1 MGIKKISEADIT
13 VSEALEI
20 LSKQEDLKQYQK
32 LVLEYLKEVSKLPAD
47 KARKLVEELTR
58 ETGLSRKEAVML
70 VNILP
75 RSKHEVMA
83 ILSGGRD
90 KEFLTLEKAE
100 KIKSIIDKY
109 V

>member
-1 MGIKKISEADIT
+1 MVIQKTSETDIT
-13 VSEALEI
+13 IPEALET
-20 LSKQEDLKQYQK
+20 LSTQEDLKQYQR
-32 LVLEYLKEVSKLPAD
+32 LVLDYLKEASKLPAD
-47 KARKLVEELTR
+47 KAKKLLEELVK
-58 ETGLSRKEAVML
+58 EAGLARKEAVML

-75 RSKHEVMA
+75 KSRHEIMA
-83 ILSGGRD
+83 ILSGGKE

>member
-1 MGIKKISEADIT
+1 MGIQKTSETDIT
-13 VSEALEI
+13 IPEVLET
-20 LSKQEDLKQYQK
+20 LSTEKDLKQYQR
-32 LVLEYLKEVSKLPAD
+32 LVLDYLKEASKLPAD
-47 KARKLVEELTR
+47 KAKKLLKELIEEA
-58 ETGLSRKEAVML
+58 GLAKKEAVML

-75 RSKHEVMA
+75 RSKHEIMA
-83 ILSGGRD
+83 ILSGGKD